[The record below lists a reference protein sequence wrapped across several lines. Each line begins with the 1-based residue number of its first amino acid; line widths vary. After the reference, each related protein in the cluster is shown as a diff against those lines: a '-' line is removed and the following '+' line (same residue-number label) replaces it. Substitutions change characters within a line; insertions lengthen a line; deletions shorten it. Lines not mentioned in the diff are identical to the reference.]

1 MVFFTSKNIVVGHAE
16 LQSTQEQLRALL
28 TLLQIWK
35 GFIVSGAYFSFDVR
49 RQYPIIVYFFLQTFA
64 PTKIDYFQVDRA
76 AAMWFSPL
84 AAVLGDKETVRT
96 VSKVHF
102 KLWRNG
108 KKWNNVLIQVAKGYY
123 SYLTFSPALAAYRV
137 SKWIITI
144 FIILLYKLF
153 VVPALS

>member
-102 KLWRNG
+102 KL
-108 KKWNNVLIQVAKGYY
+108 
-123 SYLTFSPALAAYRV
+123 
-137 SKWIITI
+137 
-144 FIILLYKLF
+144 
-153 VVPALS
+153 